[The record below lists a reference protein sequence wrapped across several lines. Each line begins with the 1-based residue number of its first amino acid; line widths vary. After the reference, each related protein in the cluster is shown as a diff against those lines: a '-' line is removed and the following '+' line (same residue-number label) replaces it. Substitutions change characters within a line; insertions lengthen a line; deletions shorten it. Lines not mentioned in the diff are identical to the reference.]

1 MHHIPSNSDNIIDSR
16 DIIARLDEL
25 TAERDELASEQ
36 VDAVDADAD
45 EECYQDNLD
54 AANTALEDWDEDN
67 AHELAMLKELNDE
80 GEGISDWKYGA
91 TLIAESYFTEY
102 CQELVSDIGDL
113 PKNIP
118 RYIEIDWDKTADNLK
133 QDYTS
138 VTFDGADY
146 YVR

>member
-1 MHHIPSNSDNIIDSR
+1 M
-16 DIIARLDEL
+16 
-25 TAERDELASEQ
+25 
-36 VDAVDADAD
+36 
-45 EECYQDNLD
+45 
-54 AANTALEDWDEDN
+54 
-67 AHELAMLKELNDE
+67 
-80 GEGISDWKYGA
+80 
-91 TLIAESYFTEY
+91 
-102 CQELVSDIGDL
+102 SDIGDL